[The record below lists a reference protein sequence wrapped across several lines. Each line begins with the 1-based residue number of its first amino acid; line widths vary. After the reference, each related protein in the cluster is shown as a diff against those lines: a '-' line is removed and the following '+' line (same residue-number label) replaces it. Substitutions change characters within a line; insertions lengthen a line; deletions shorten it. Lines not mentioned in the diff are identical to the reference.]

1 MRSFRGEII
10 WISKLFF
17 VYLYQNNIST
27 MDNFNLK
34 DYLAE
39 NKLLKEEI
47 DTFLNDNFDE
57 VKIKIKNIPSK
68 FKIMGDSK
76 VATAA
81 DGERGIDISFDK
93 EHMLSLFPEE
103 DPFNEVESMEIAGK
117 TVYYNDYLAENKL
130 LKEVTFADVKAA
142 AEKKPGYEGEE
153 GEDGFSIPYEFG
165 TINMYNRP
173 SGGDG
178 TGDVGIEYESGGTTQ
193 ETGFISYG
201 KAKYIVQKS
210 LAEGDSDEEDLTS
223 FMNKGIYGTSI
234 DDLKEEDSNKLS
246 AFLKSK
252 VEAAVDGLTKKIMF
266 TINSEKSAQE
276 MSEIFKSVTF
286 RMGQLLESYATYTQR
301 VQQSNNSDDSLEK
314 IADAENDLDIS
325 LGKIDKDIM
334 GRLS

>member
-1 MRSFRGEII
+1 MKDFDLR
-10 WISKLFF
+10 K
-17 VYLYQNNIST
+17 YL
-27 MDNFNLK
+27 
-34 DYLAE
+34 
-39 NKLLKEEI
+39 
-47 DTFLNDNFDE
+47 
-57 VKIKIKNIPSK
+57 
-68 FKIMGDSK
+68 
-76 VATAA
+76 
-81 DGERGIDISFDK
+81 
-93 EHMLSLFPEE
+93 
-103 DPFNEVESMEIAGK
+103 VEGR
-117 TVYYNDYLAENKL
+117 L

-210 LAEGDSDEEDLTS
+210 LAEGDLNENNSLNEQSSD
-223 FMNKGIYGTSI
+223 MI
-234 DDLKEEDSNKLS
+234 
-246 AFLKSK
+246 KSK

-301 VQQSNNSDDSLEK
+301 IQQSNNSYDSLKK
-314 IADAENDLDIS
+314 IADAEDDLDIS
-325 LGKIDKDIM
+325 FKKIGTDVM
-334 GRLS
+334 GRLN